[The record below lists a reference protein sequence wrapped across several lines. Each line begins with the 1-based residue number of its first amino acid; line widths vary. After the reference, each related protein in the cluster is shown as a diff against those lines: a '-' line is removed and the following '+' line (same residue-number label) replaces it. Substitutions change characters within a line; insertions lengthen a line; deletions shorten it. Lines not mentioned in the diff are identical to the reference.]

1 MQGSRGPGYKR
12 GMSMSFEKNDPNPR
26 LPASLLICL
35 MVRRLP
41 ALLISGRSLAAQGKW
56 LVFLL
61 TITVELVVDG
71 VFKQISWLL
80 PWIGSGDMG

>member
-12 GMSMSFEKNDPNPR
+12 GMRMSFEKNDPR

-80 PWIGSGDMG
+80 LWIGCSAVG

>member
-12 GMSMSFEKNDPNPR
+12 SMRMSTEKNDPR

-61 TITVELVVDG
+61 TIIVEIVVDG

-80 PWIGSGDMG
+80 PWIGNVDMG